1 MKIELEVKSNNLI
14 GPASTNQ
21 ALLKH
26 RHSADNFNLEAD
38 GPPGVKA
45 ISDNLTY
52 KEVRM
57 QALVSRIFKNP
68 STVTSRINEHPLFP
82 SF

>member
-57 QALVSRIFKNP
+57 QAAVSCRVIQ
-68 STVTSRINEHPLFP
+68 VQ
-82 SF
+82 

>member
-26 RHSADNFNLEAD
+26 RHSADNFNLEGD

-57 QALVSRIFKNP
+57 QAAVSRVLFKNP
-68 STVTSRINEHPLFP
+68 STVTSRINEPP
-82 SF
+82 AIA